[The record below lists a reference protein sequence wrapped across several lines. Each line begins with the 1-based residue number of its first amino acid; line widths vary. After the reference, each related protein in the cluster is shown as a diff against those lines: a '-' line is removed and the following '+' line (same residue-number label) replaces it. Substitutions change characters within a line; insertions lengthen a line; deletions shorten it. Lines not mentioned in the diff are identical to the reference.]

1 MKLQLDRN
9 SIKGRITFLIA
20 TFIVLLSITIAFVL
34 LQNSNV
40 LKLGKGVKD
49 ITLPLALNGQEI
61 LLSLNKASAVQKAYF
76 ISRNQNLISQRQAIW
91 EKDIY
96 PSLDVLIG
104 LKKNLDLKDN
114 IERIEKLEE
123 LIPKYDE
130 LQQEVDDYL
139 SKNRELSI
147 EAINT
152 DIVDSSAISELINLY
167 EANTEDKAY
176 FANIIRKKI
185 DPIKDQI
192 EAAIDPLLVTE
203 TEYIYENI
211 GNLNKSVSRTSLILI
226 ALSLSTV
233 FLSLL
238 IAYFLFKR
246 LEQSIATPTQL
257 LVKLSQG
264 ELTEQLKESSDELN
278 AVILAGNKLNQNL
291 RAASIFAEQIGE
303 GNLEG
308 DFQPTGN
315 TDVLGNALVQMRDR
329 LKKVAEE
336 DQKRNWTVNGL
347 NQLGTILR
355 KDQSDLELLSNNI
368 LIFLIKYI
376 EANQGVLFLVNEEDK
391 ENIHLEQV
399 AMYAWERTKYLNATI
414 KPGDGIVGQAW
425 QEKEITYL
433 KEIPEDYISIR
444 SGLGKATPKNIVVLP
459 LVYNEQVYGILE
471 IGSFKEVQDFQIE
484 FLESLSETIA
494 STLSSIKMN
503 NQTKLL
509 LEQTQEQAENIRA
522 QEEELRQNLEEME
535 ATQEAMRRAQIAESE
550 N

>member
-257 LVKLSQG
+257 LDKLSQG

>member
-238 IAYFLFKR
+238 IAYFLF
-246 LEQSIATPTQL
+246 
-257 LVKLSQG
+257 
-264 ELTEQLKESSDELN
+264 
-278 AVILAGNKLNQNL
+278 
-291 RAASIFAEQIGE
+291 
-303 GNLEG
+303 
-308 DFQPTGN
+308 
-315 TDVLGNALVQMRDR
+315 
-329 LKKVAEE
+329 
-336 DQKRNWTVNGL
+336 
-347 NQLGTILR
+347 
-355 KDQSDLELLSNNI
+355 
-368 LIFLIKYI
+368 
-376 EANQGVLFLVNEEDK
+376 
-391 ENIHLEQV
+391 
-399 AMYAWERTKYLNATI
+399 
-414 KPGDGIVGQAW
+414 
-425 QEKEITYL
+425 
-433 KEIPEDYISIR
+433 
-444 SGLGKATPKNIVVLP
+444 
-459 LVYNEQVYGILE
+459 
-471 IGSFKEVQDFQIE
+471 
-484 FLESLSETIA
+484 
-494 STLSSIKMN
+494 
-503 NQTKLL
+503 
-509 LEQTQEQAENIRA
+509 
-522 QEEELRQNLEEME
+522 
-535 ATQEAMRRAQIAESE
+535 
-550 N
+550 